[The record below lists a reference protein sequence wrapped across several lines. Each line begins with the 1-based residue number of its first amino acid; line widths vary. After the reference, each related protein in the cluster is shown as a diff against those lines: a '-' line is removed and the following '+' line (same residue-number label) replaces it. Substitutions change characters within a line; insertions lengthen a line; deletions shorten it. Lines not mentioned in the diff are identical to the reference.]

1 MEKKSYIVSYDL
13 ADGGDY
19 DKLYEKLKSYSGWAH
34 ITESTWAVLT
44 TKEASEIR
52 DEIGKLLVEGS
63 RLIVVES
70 ANVAAWRNPICSN
83 KWLKDNV

>member
-19 DKLYEKLKSYSGWAH
+19 DKLFEKLKSYSGWAH

-52 DEIGKLLVEGS
+52 DEIGKILHSTGDENEKV
-63 RLIVVES
+63 
-70 ANVAAWRNPICSN
+70 SN
-83 KWLKDNV
+83 IKRKEEFNNKLYKFN

>member
-1 MEKKSYIVSYDL
+1 MQLCPYIISYDL

-19 DKLYEKLKSYSGWAH
+19 DKLFEKLKSYSGWAH

-52 DEIGKLLVEGS
+52 DEIEELLVEGS